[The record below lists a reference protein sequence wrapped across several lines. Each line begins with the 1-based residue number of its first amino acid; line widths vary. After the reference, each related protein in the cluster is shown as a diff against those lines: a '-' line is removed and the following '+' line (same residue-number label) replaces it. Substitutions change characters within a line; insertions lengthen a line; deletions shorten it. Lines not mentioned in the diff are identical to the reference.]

1 MPIDILKDD
10 LKTALSKLKA
20 REDSLKR
27 VESIS
32 HLGSWEIDL
41 KTKKSIWSDQ
51 SYKIYGFD
59 KNEVEPDLALFFS
72 RVMPEDLVNAH
83 KTLQQAMTSGEV
95 TTFECR
101 IKRANGDIANL
112 VINGQVIFDENNIPA
127 KLIGTSQDIT
137 DYVSLKNHSQELSN
151 IIDHSSSE
159 IYILKE
165 DTFEYLYVNDG
176 ACNALGYSR
185 EELLQLNVF
194 DINPTLTIEKVNLL
208 KIIHEKNHGVA
219 NQTIHRRKDGS
230 MYHVQSYIHSITYNT
245 ESAYVVFD
253 VDISDKKETE
263 QLLKEQNIKLNH
275 QANYD
280 KLTNLPN
287 RTLFKN
293 MLSQSISLSK
303 KEQKQFALLIVDLDQ
318 FKKIN
323 DSIGHHIG
331 DEIIIEIANRINSSL
346 KINNTLARLGGDEFA
361 IILKDIQDI
370 QIASR
375 VAQIIIDT
383 IKEPIETH
391 EHTLFISASV
401 GISLFPKNA
410 QTEDDLMKFADAAM
424 YKAKDEGRDNFQFY
438 SADMTALAF
447 EKVVMESSLKIAIKE
462 EQFIVYYQPQINS
475 IDNTIIGFE
484 ALVRWM
490 HPQIG
495 LVLPGKFIPLA
506 EENGF
511 IIDIDKIV
519 MQKSMSQFVQW
530 YKEGLNPGILSLNL
544 AMKQLNSD
552 TFVYE
557 MLKTMNQLGFK
568 PEWLEL
574 EVTES
579 QVMNNPQASI
589 EKLNKIS
596 SYGIEIAIDDFG
608 TGYSSLTYL
617 KKLPLD
623 KLKIDQS
630 FVRDIPE
637 DDDDAAIT
645 KAIIA
650 LGTSLN
656 LKIIAEGV
664 EKQEQMEFLTQNGCH
679 IIQGF
684 FYARPMPGDEIPNFL
699 NGSKKI

>member
-1 MPIDILKDD
+1 
-10 LKTALSKLKA
+10 
-20 REDSLKR
+20 
-27 VESIS
+27 
-32 HLGSWEIDL
+32 
-41 KTKKSIWSDQ
+41 
-51 SYKIYGFD
+51 
-59 KNEVEPDLALFFS
+59 
-72 RVMPEDLVNAH
+72 
-83 KTLQQAMTSGEV
+83 MTSGEV